1 MPIDLHIHSNCSDG
15 VFSVQEIMKEARKRN
30 IKLLSITDH
39 DTVDC
44 QEEAMIM
51 AEKRG
56 IPYFSGVELNITFS
70 NPRYRENKRISLD
83 ILGYQFDV
91 RDELLRKEL
100 FRIAKHREERG
111 KKILFKINVELEREG
126 VEKLTIDDF
135 NKIRKSADGVLG
147 RPHIANYL
155 VGKGI
160 VMTKHEAFEK
170 YLVKCNVPKYPLP
183 LEAAS
188 RLIRDA
194 GGKAILAHP
203 NDPHGT
209 SLVKLTKSLHE
220 QTKIIQ
226 ESMLEHID
234 GVECWHSRNDVS
246 TTNHYV
252 GFAREHNLIMTGGS
266 DCHQKPILMGTVNIP
281 QFVAAQ
287 FNTD

>member
-44 QEEAMIM
+44 QEEAMIL

-56 IPYFSGVELNITFS
+56 IPYVSGVELNITFS
-70 NPRYRENKRISLD
+70 NPGYRENKRISLD

-91 RDELLRKEL
+91 RDKSLRNEL

-111 KKILFKINVELEREG
+111 KKILFKINVELEKEG

-160 VMTKHEAFEK
+160 VMTKQEAFDK

-209 SLVKLTKSLHE
+209 SLVRLTKSLHE

-234 GVECWHSRNDVS
+234 GIECWHSRNDVS